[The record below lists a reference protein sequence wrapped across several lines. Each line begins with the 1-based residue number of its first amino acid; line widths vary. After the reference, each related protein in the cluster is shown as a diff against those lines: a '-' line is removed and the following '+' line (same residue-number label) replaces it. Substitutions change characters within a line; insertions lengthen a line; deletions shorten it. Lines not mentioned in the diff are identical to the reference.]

1 MDGEIQDEPVDHV
14 EVTEDRRVTVVHT
27 GPPMI
32 GYRVQWGLSIVL
44 LVFAAMFNAILV
56 MQPADLG
63 IPVVAFRW
71 LTIVNVGLVT
81 LQGLLPRMINPPD
94 PTRKGLD

>member
-1 MDGEIQDEPVDHV
+1 MNNDQINEPVDHV
-14 EVTEDRRVTVVHT
+14 EVTEDKRVTVVHT
-27 GPPMI
+27 GPPVI
-32 GYRVQWGLSIVL
+32 SYRMQWALSIIL

-63 IPVVAFRW
+63 IPLVAFRW

-94 PTRKGLD
+94 PARRGLD